1 MRVLII
7 GGTGFIGRF
16 VTSQLLDLGDD
27 VIVVH
32 RGGSPFTELRDDAVS
47 RQPRE
52 ILADRHALD
61 AHAGELRAIRPDV
74 VVDTILSSGA
84 QAELL
89 ARTFRGAAGRLVVL
103 SSMDVYRACG
113 VLHRLESG
121 PLEPLPLTEES
132 ALRTQLHTYP
142 PEQVRMLQ
150 QIFGWVDDDYD
161 KIPVERAV
169 MAEPQLPATVLRLP
183 IVYGPGDP
191 LHRVFPIVKR
201 IEDGRARIL
210 IAESVSRWRGSRGY
224 VENVATAIVLA
235 TRSDRA
241 AGRIYNVG
249 EAETL
254 TELEWARAV
263 ASVLNWTGDFV
274 VLPDDKAPRHL
285 QLPANLDQHWIAD
298 SSRIRHE
305 LGYRE
310 VISPSDALR
319 RTVAWE
325 RTHPP
330 PIDPAQFD
338 YTAEDAAIVKLN
350 GDGV

>member
-16 VTSQLLDLGDD
+16 VTSQLLALGDD
-27 VIVVH
+27 VTVVH
-32 RGGSPFTELRDDAVS
+32 RGSSTFNEPLAGNGS
-47 RQPRE
+47 RQPQE
-52 ILADRHALD
+52 IFADRNALD
-61 AHAGELRAIRPDV
+61 ARAGELRPIRPDV

-84 QAELL
+84 QAESMT
-89 ARTFRGAAGRLVVL
+89 RTFRGAAGRLVVL

-113 VLHRLESG
+113 VLHRLETG

-132 ALRTQLHTYP
+132 ALRTRLHTYP

-150 QIFGWVDDDYD
+150 QIFGWLDDDYD

-169 MAEPQLPATVLRLP
+169 MADPQLPSTVVRLP
-183 IVYGPGDP
+183 MVYGPGDP

-201 IEDGRARIL
+201 IDDGRRHIPMAR
-210 IAESVSRWRGSRGY
+210 SVSRWRASRGY
-224 VENVATAIVLA
+224 VENVAAAVVLA
-235 TRSDRA
+235 ARSDHA

-249 EAETL
+249 DTDAL
-254 TELEWARAV
+254 SELEWAQAV
-263 ASVLNWTGDFV
+263 ASAMDWTGAFV

-285 QLPANLDQHWIAD
+285 QLPANLDQHWVAD
-298 SSRIRHE
+298 SSRIRNE
-305 LGYRE
+305 LGYRDA
-310 VISPSDALR
+310 VPRSDALR

-330 PIDPAQFD
+330 AIDPAQFD
-338 YTAEDAAIVKLN
+338 YTAEDTALGN
-350 GDGV
+350 L